1 MEVLAVVTKDRLI
14 GLWLLIGFWMKIL
27 SAFLA

>member
-14 GLWLLIGFWMKIL
+14 GLWLFVGFGIEML
-27 SAFLA
+27 TAFLA